1 MKFFLLAALFALYT
15 FPGFS
20 QQKTIKYLTVWFE
33 RKVDYQADQYYH
45 LMLAEVGNYYPPE
58 ILNLAIYKSGTDL
71 KNKNIFFYHQK
82 NDTAKYFYNYFSN
95 PTAALEYLGKNGW
108 QLVSVANEVNSDHKL
123 VYGSRDETPVT
134 TITALAKY
142 YLKKES
148 D

>member
-1 MKFFLLAALFALYT
+1 MKFFLLAALFAFYT

-45 LMLAEVGNYYPPE
+45 FMLAEVGNYYPPE
-58 ILNLAIYKSGTDL
+58 IFNLVIYKSERDL
-71 KNKNIFFYHQK
+71 KNKDVFFYHNQ

-108 QLVSVANEVNSDHKL
+108 QLVSVMSQVTSGRDHEYSNDMKI
-123 VYGSRDETPVT
+123 PVAT
-134 TITALAKY
+134 VSSYPKY
-142 YLKKES
+142 FLKKES